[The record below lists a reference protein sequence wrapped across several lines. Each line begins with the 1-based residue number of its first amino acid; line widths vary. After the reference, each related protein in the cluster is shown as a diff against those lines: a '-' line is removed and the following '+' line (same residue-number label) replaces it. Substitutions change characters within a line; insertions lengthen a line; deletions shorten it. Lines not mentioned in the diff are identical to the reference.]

1 VITREL
7 LKKVRKIEITTNRV
21 VSSQLAG
28 QYHSV
33 FKGRGMSFSEVRPYQ
48 PGDEIRAIDW
58 NVSARMGDT
67 YVKQFEEERELTVMV
82 LVDQSA
88 SGLFGTR
95 AQSKGE
101 LAAEI
106 AAVLAFSAIENNDRV
121 GLILFTD
128 RIELFVPPK
137 KGRKHVLR
145 VITEILD
152 HKPAST
158 RTDLS
163 AGLSFLSRVAKR
175 RTVAFLISDFLA
187 RDYERALRVVHQ
199 RHDLVPIVLCDPAEE
214 EIPPIGVVMARDAET
229 GEVLPVDTSDARFRE
244 RWRRHAVSERDARE
258 RLLRKLTIDWV
269 DVRTDAPYLRP
280 LIRFFERRARRQ

>member
-1 VITREL
+1 MITREI

-33 FKGRGMSFSEVRPYQ
+33 FKGRGMNFSEVRPYQ
-48 PGDEIRAIDW
+48 PGDDIRVIDW
-58 NVSARMGDT
+58 NVSARMNET
-67 YVKQFEEERELTVMV
+67 YVKQFEEERELTVMI
-82 LVDQSA
+82 LVDESA

-95 AQSKGE
+95 EQSKAE

-128 RIELFVPPK
+128 RVERFVPPK

-145 VITEILD
+145 VITDIL
-152 HKPAST
+152 HHEAAST

-175 RTVAFLISDFLA
+175 RSVAFLISDFLA
-187 RDYERALRVVHQ
+187 TDYERALRVVHQ
-199 RHDLVPIVLCDPAEE
+199 KHDLVPIVLRDPVEE
-214 EIPPIGVVMARDAET
+214 ELPALGIVFLRDAET
-229 GEVLPVDTSDARFRE
+229 GEVVPVDTSDRRFRQ
-244 RWRRHAVSERDARE
+244 RWREHLRSEREGRE
-258 RLLRKLTIDWV
+258 RLLRKLDIDWV
-269 DVRTDAPYLRP
+269 DVRTDLPYLRP
-280 LIRFFERRARRQ
+280 LTRFFERRARRQ

>member
-1 VITREL
+1 M
-7 LKKVRKIEITTNRV
+7 N
-21 VSSQLAG
+21 
-28 QYHSV
+28 
-33 FKGRGMSFSEVRPYQ
+33 
-48 PGDEIRAIDW
+48 
-58 NVSARMGDT
+58 DT
-67 YVKQFEEERELTVMV
+67 YVKQFEEERELTVML

-95 AQSKGE
+95 TQSKGE

-128 RIELFVPPK
+128 QVELFVPPK

-152 HKPAST
+152 HEPDST
-158 RTDLS
+158 LTDLS

-187 RDYERALRVVHQ
+187 LGYERALRVVHQ
-199 RHDLVPIVLCDPAEE
+199 KHDLVPIVLTDPAEE
-214 EIPPIGVVMARDAET
+214 EIPEMGVVFVRDAET
-229 GEVLPVDTSDARFRE
+229 GEVVPVDTSDGRFRE

-258 RLLRKLTIDWV
+258 RLLRKLDIDWV
-269 DVRTDAPYLRP
+269 DVRTDAPYLRS

>member
-58 NVSARMGDT
+58 NVSARMNDT
-67 YVKQFEEERELTVMV
+67 YVKQFEEERELTVML

-95 AQSKGE
+95 TQSKGE

-128 RIELFVPPK
+128 QVELFVPPK

-152 HKPAST
+152 HEPDST
-158 RTDLS
+158 LTDLS

-187 RDYERALRVVHQ
+187 LGYERALRVVHQ
-199 RHDLVPIVLCDPAEE
+199 KHDLVPIVLTDPAEE
-214 EIPPIGVVMARDAET
+214 EIPEMGVVFVRDAET
-229 GEVLPVDTSDARFRE
+229 GEVVPVDTSDGRFRE

-258 RLLRKLTIDWV
+258 RLLRKLDIDWV
-269 DVRTDAPYLRP
+269 DVRTDAPYLRS